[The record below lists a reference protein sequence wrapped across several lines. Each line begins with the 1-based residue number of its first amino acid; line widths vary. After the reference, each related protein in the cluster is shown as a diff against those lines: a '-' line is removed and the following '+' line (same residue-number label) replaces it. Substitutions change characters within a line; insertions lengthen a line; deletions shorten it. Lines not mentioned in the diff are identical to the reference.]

1 MSVRSSVLPYEA
13 FQGLVEVLL
22 GLPRPFGP
30 SDSVLLGLLRLRK
43 ALIGSLKPFDASRG
57 PLRCRTPP
65 KALLSYLRLPQNL
78 MLFEAL

>member
-22 GLPRPFGP
+22 GLLKPFGP

-43 ALIGSLKPFDASRG
+43 ALIGSLKPFDTLRG
-57 PLRCRTPP
+57 PLTVTSDSLR
-65 KALLSYLRLPQNL
+65 KASKAPRDL
-78 MLFEAL
+78 